1 MKVANGDML
10 KTQGACHDVNLKIQG
25 QDFQVDLNV
34 LSLGDY
40 VVVLGTQW
48 LYTLGLIQWDFMKLT
63 MVFIQ
68 EGRKIFLTSLQPSS
82 LTLEDAG

>member
-10 KTQGACHDVNLKIQG
+10 KKRGACHDVNLKIQG

-40 VVVLGTQW
+40 DVVLGIQW
-48 LYTLGLIQWDFMKLT
+48 LYTLGLI
-63 MVFIQ
+63 
-68 EGRKIFLTSLQPSS
+68 
-82 LTLEDAG
+82 

>member
-1 MKVANGDML
+1 MLPCGCPWNYHCLIRIVSVKVANEDML

-40 VVVLGTQW
+40 DVVLGTQW
-48 LYTLGLIQWDFMKLT
+48 LYTLGLI
-63 MVFIQ
+63 
-68 EGRKIFLTSLQPSS
+68 
-82 LTLEDAG
+82 